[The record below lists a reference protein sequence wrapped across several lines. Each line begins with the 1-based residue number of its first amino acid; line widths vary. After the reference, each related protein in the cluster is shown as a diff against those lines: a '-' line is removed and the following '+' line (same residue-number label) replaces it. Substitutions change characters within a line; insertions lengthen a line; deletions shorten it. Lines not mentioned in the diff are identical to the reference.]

1 MPNST
6 HKSINTKCQQ
16 KEININDQM
25 KKIYDNIKF
34 IQEYTKKILLNINSY
49 SELKNIDDIKKTFNN
64 LLEN

>member
-34 IQEYTKKILLNINSY
+34 I
-49 SELKNIDDIKKTFNN
+49 
-64 LLEN
+64 